1 MEKTVADAQQ
11 FDYAAI
17 MKQYEEHKAKCKQ
30 IAKEVEKWGK
40 KTAPN
45 LSFLKAES

>member
-1 MEKTVADAQQ
+1 MEKKIENIRIDH
-11 FDYAAI
+11 AAI
-17 MKQYEEHKAKCKQ
+17 KKQYEEHNAKCKQ

-45 LSFLKAES
+45 LAFLKTAY